1 MKILLLG
8 KNLDDIRP
16 LLSEYGLEEDPNDF
30 SLIIT
35 HGGDGALLGAERD
48 YPGILKF
55 PIRDQATAP
64 TCPLH
69 NIHTRLKQLVEE
81 DCCLSTLPK
90 ISGKINDTEVLG
102 INEVF
107 LHNHKRECAIR
118 YSVYIDDKLYV
129 NEIIGDGVGVATVLG
144 STGYFHSITHSIFK
158 VGMGL
163 AFSNTTFPVTNIV
176 LNEDSKVSIKI
187 LRGPA
192 VLVADNSPIQP
203 IVEAGSIVQL
213 EKSKSIAQIINLD
226 DFMCPECRKLRHQK

>member
-16 LLSEYGLEEDPNDF
+16 LLGKYDLEEDPNDF

-64 TCPLH
+64 TCPIH

-118 YSVYIDDKLYV
+118 YSV
-129 NEIIGDGVGVATVLG
+129 
-144 STGYFHSITHSIFK
+144 
-158 VGMGL
+158 
-163 AFSNTTFPVTNIV
+163 
-176 LNEDSKVSIKI
+176 
-187 LRGPA
+187 
-192 VLVADNSPIQP
+192 
-203 IVEAGSIVQL
+203 
-213 EKSKSIAQIINLD
+213 
-226 DFMCPECRKLRHQK
+226 